1 MSNLLKFGIIWEAF
15 YRFSRDSAGKVRM
28 RRMDY
33 VTKGYEP
40 ADALRY
46 FEEISAIPRGSGN
59 EAAVADYI
67 CRFAEER
74 GLEYYRDSVHNVIV
88 KKPGSAGC
96 ENLPA
101 LMLQGHTDMVCVK
114 LPDCGHDF
122 TKDPL
127 QLEVKDGWLTAKGT
141 TLGADDG
148 MACAYMLAFLAKEDY
163 VHPPLECVFTSMEE
177 IGLLGA
183 MEIDASRLSARRLIN
198 MDGGESKE
206 YESMVSCAGGQVYNF
221 RRTPSWE
228 KAEGDRIAFS
238 IRGLLGG
245 HSAGV
250 VHLGRG
256 NGLKLMARILAA
268 VSREM
273 PVKLASFTGG
283 AKMNAIVSEADAVME
298 VPAGSGEKAMEIG
311 RRIAEEIR
319 GELSVSDPGFAF
331 SCRAAEAEQV
341 MTAADSEALI
351 TFLQLL
357 PDGIRSMSR
366 EIEGLVVCSSNV
378 GILVMDGDTIDICD
392 CIRSSEDGLKAAVSA
407 EMETLAKLT
416 GFEAVKG
423 IAFGG
428 WKYDADSEL
437 RALCAGIYE
446 RMYGRKM
453 EFQATHGGL
462 ECGEFRSKIPELDIM
477 CIAPS
482 AKGAHTPEESMNL
495 ESFRRVYDFLLAIF
509 EELCR

>member
-1 MSNLLKFGIIWEAF
+1 
-15 YRFSRDSAGKVRM
+15 
-28 RRMDY
+28 MDY

-40 ADALRY
+40 ADALQY
-46 FEEISAIPRGSGN
+46 FEEISSIPRGSGN

-67 CRFAEER
+67 CRFAEEK
-74 GLEYYRDSVHNVIV
+74 GLEYYRDDAHNVIV

-114 LPDCGHDF
+114 TPESDHDF
-122 TKDPL
+122 EKDPL
-127 QLEVKDGWLTAKGT
+127 KLEVKDGWLTACGT

-183 MEIDASRLSARRLIN
+183 MEIDASRITARRMIN
-198 MDGGESKE
+198 MDGGESME
-206 YESMVSCAGGQVYNF
+206 HESMVSCAGGQVYNF
-221 RRTPSWE
+221 RRTPVWE
-228 KAEGDRIAFS
+228 KAEGDVLRLS

-250 VHLGRG
+250 MHLGRG

-268 VSREM
+268 VKREM
-273 PVKLASFTGG
+273 PVVLASFTGG
-283 AKMNAIVSEADAVME
+283 AKMNAIVSEADAVIV
-298 VPAGSGEKAMEIG
+298 VPAGCGEKAGEIG
-311 RRIAEEIR
+311 QKIAAEIR

-331 SCRAAEAEQV
+331 SCEKTETERA
-341 MTAADSEALI
+341 MTAADSDALI

-366 EIEGLVVCSSNV
+366 EMEGLVVASSNV
-378 GILVMDGDTIDICD
+378 GILTMDGDTIDICD
-392 CIRSSEDGLKAAVSA
+392 CIRSSEDGLKAAISA
-407 EMETLAKLT
+407 EMEALAALT

-423 IAFGG
+423 ITFGG
-428 WKYDADSEL
+428 WKFDANSEL

-446 RMYGRKM
+446 KMYGRKM
-453 EFQATHGGL
+453 EFHATHGGL
-462 ECGEFRSKIPELDIM
+462 ECGEFRTKIPDLDIM
-477 CIAPS
+477 CIAPT
-482 AKGAHTPEESMNL
+482 AKGAHMPEESMDL
-495 ESFRRVYDFLLAIF
+495 ESFRRVYEYLLEIF
-509 EELCR
+509 RELCR